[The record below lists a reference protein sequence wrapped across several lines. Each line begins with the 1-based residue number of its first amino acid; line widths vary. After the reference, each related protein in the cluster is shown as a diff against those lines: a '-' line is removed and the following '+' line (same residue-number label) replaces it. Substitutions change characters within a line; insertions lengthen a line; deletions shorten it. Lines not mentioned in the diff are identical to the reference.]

1 MLIVRKFSFVS
12 SSKVRR
18 SIMKPVK
25 LLPDQLE
32 RCYLVAAATQKV
44 IFAQRARVFGGAKKK
59 GGLTPP

>member
-1 MLIVRKFSFVS
+1 MLIVRKFSFLS

-18 SIMKPVK
+18 WIMESVK

-32 RCYLVAAATQKV
+32 LLLSRSCGDTEGDFRAALK
-44 IFAQRARVFGGAKKK
+44 VFGGAKKK

>member
-1 MLIVRKFSFVS
+1 MLIVRKFSFLS

-18 SIMKPVK
+18 WIMESVK

-44 IFAQRARVFGGAKKK
+44 IFAQRARYSAGPRKRAA
-59 GGLTPP
+59 

>member
-25 LLPDQLE
+25 LLPDRFE
-32 RCYLVAAATQKV
+32 ASTS
-44 IFAQRARVFGGAKKK
+44 
-59 GGLTPP
+59 